1 MDDKMNTQTTE
12 LISSSE
18 QELRKRF
25 QSIYQPLVKA
35 FFEDL
40 EQLNLSEKELKAVPS
55 LFLPA
60 CGYLYGQSLVKV
72 AVIGESTLRWHEDLF
87 CDLQKI
93 KNGTYDFF
101 ASFSHYQGQGPTDWQ
116 NPFWKYHAEV
126 LETIYSR
133 RDALSYSNPL
143 FSGIAWGNC
152 SPLELHRDNGTGV
165 NINDISKSAYDKISD
180 LVWKHRISGI
190 EFFVEVFHPD
200 VILYTCRND
209 NISDKILQTPGIQLY
224 SDDKQP
230 EGWVIKVWKYK
241 RAKIIQTQ
249 HPSWLGVRKRGEK
262 VRANVFGQR
271 VAHKLMQLNCFAP
284 IGTEK
289 HYSSFSDDSI
299 PFFIE
304 TLNGVAKQICTN
316 TLEDTSNYE
325 FLRTL
330 SYKLLLSLA
339 LELHKQKSTMTAV
352 LACKLLNQVDI
363 FKENNWCYALER
375 RGPCSTIRGAWNRF
389 DSLNEKEHAAA
400 IAEAFT
406 KLNGNYAWE

>member
-1 MDDKMNTQTTE
+1 MQTQTTR
-12 LISSSE
+12 LTSSSE
-18 QELRKRF
+18 QEIRKRF
-25 QSIYQPLVKA
+25 HAIYQPLVEA

-40 EQLNLSEKELKAVPS
+40 EHLNLSEKELMAVPS

-60 CGYLYGQSLVKV
+60 CGYLYGQALVKV

-87 CDLQKI
+87 CDLQRL

-101 ASFSHYQGQGPTDWQ
+101 ASFSHYQGHGPTDWQ

-133 RDALSYSNPL
+133 RDALSNSNPL

-152 SPLELHRDNGTGV
+152 SSLEIYRKSGSGV
-165 NINDISKSAYDKISD
+165 NTDVITENTYAQISA
-180 LVWKHRISGI
+180 LAWKHRISGV
-190 EFFVEVFHPD
+190 EFFVEVFRPD
-200 VILYTCRND
+200 IIIYTCRND
-209 NISDKILQTPGIQLY
+209 YMSDRILQTPGVQLL
-224 SDDKQP
+224 SEDKQP

-241 RAKIIQTQ
+241 QTKIIQTQ
-249 HPSWLGVRKRGEK
+249 HPSWLRQYRHVSY
-262 VRANVFGQR
+262 VIFGSR
-271 VAHKLMQLNCFAP
+271 VAQMLMQLKCFAP

-289 HYSSFSDDSI
+289 HYSSGSEDSI

-304 TLNGVAKQICTN
+304 KLNAVAKQICAN
-316 TLEDTSNYE
+316 SLEDTSNYD